1 METDAPVLKSTKDR
15 IGIITLNRPEQKNTF
30 TVEFAELLNRYLLE
44 MDEEDDIRCVVINAN
59 GKHFSTGISLDEF
72 KGKSHTEARKLVRCM
87 DRHNLTVA
95 QMKTPVIAS
104 VKGYAV
110 ANGAGLVFA
119 SDMAVV
125 AENAKFGTTAV
136 NVGLICLGPAVP
148 LSRLV
153 SRKKLLEMV
162 LAGDIITADEALKW
176 GMVNHVVPDEEL
188 EEKTFEL
195 ARKIASKSPLAVE
208 CGKKGIY
215 GMSDLPYEKA
225 LDYMGEMFASLISTE
240 DAMEGLDAFVNKR
253 PPEWKKK

>member
-1 METDAPVLKSTKDR
+1 METDAPVLKSTKDS

-30 TVEFAELLNRYLLE
+30 TVEFAELLNRYLKE
-44 MDEEDDIRCVVINAN
+44 MDEDDDIRCVVINAN

-72 KGKSHTEARKLVRCM
+72 KGKSHTEARELVRCM
-87 DRHNLTVA
+87 DRHNRTVA
-95 QMKTPVIAS
+95 EMKTPVIAS

-125 AENAKFGTTAV
+125 AEGSKFGTTAV

-176 GMVNHVVPDEEL
+176 GMVNHVVPNDQL

-195 ARKIASKSPLAVE
+195 AQKIASKSPLAVE

-215 GMSDLPYEKA
+215 GMADLPYDKA
-225 LDYMGEMFASLISTE
+225 LDYMGEMFASLISTK

>member
-1 METDAPVLKSTKDR
+1 METNAPVLKDKKDR
-15 IGIITLNRPEQKNTF
+15 IGIITLNRAEQKNTF
-30 TVEFAELLNRYLLE
+30 TKEFAELLNRYLVE
-44 MDEEDDIRCVVINAN
+44 MDEDDDVRCVVINAN

-72 KGKSHTEARKLVRCM
+72 KDKSHTEARELVRCM

-95 QMKTPVIAS
+95 QMKKPVIAS

-125 AENAKFGTTAV
+125 AEGSKFGTTAV

-153 SRKKLLEMV
+153 SRKKLVEMV
-162 LAGDIITADEALKW
+162 LAGDIITAQEAEKW
-176 GMVNHVVPDEEL
+176 GMVNHVVPDDQL

-215 GMSDLPYEKA
+215 GMADLPYDKA

-253 PPEWKKK
+253 SPEWKKK

>member
-1 METDAPVLKSTKDR
+1 MGLIALH
-15 IGIITLNRPEQKNTF
+15 RPEQKTAL
-30 TVEFAELLNRYLLE
+30 TVEFAELLNRYLVE
-44 MDEEDDIRCVVINAN
+44 MDEDDDIRCVVINAN

-72 KGKSHTEARKLVRCM
+72 KGKSHTEVRELVRCM

-125 AENAKFGTTAV
+125 AESSKFGTTAV

-162 LAGDIITADEALKW
+162 LAGDIITAEEALKW